1 MCPANHRPEDAS
13 EGPLTP
19 SPNTPSSMPTTP
31 SKPISQARRRI
42 LIVDDHP
49 VVRAGLVQQLS
60 REPDLMVC
68 AQAGSAAQA
77 LAAVEQHRP
86 DLALVDINLPGRS
99 GLELIRDIR
108 VMAPKLPLLVLSMH
122 DESVFAE
129 RVLRAGGRGYVSK
142 EAGGERVIEAIRRVL
157 SGQIY
162 VSESVSTRLLDSL
175 AGKHPVRTVSP
186 AEQLTDRELEVF
198 TLIGQAKETK
208 EIARRLHMS
217 GKTVEAHRAA
227 IKRKLK
233 LKTGPELTRH
243 AVLWV
248 EAVN

>member
-1 MCPANHRPEDAS
+1 
-13 EGPLTP
+13 
-19 SPNTPSSMPTTP
+19 MPTLK
-31 SKPISQARRRI
+31 SKSGTISRKRI

-49 VVRAGLVQQLS
+49 IVRQGLEQQIN
-60 REPDLMVC
+60 REPDLVVC
-68 AQAGSAAQA
+68 AQASNASQA
-77 LAAVEQHRP
+77 LAAVEEQKP
-86 DLALVDINLPGRS
+86 DLVLVDINLPGRS

-108 VMAPKLPLLVLSMH
+108 SVAANLPMLVLSMH

-142 EAGGERVIEAIRRVL
+142 EAGGEKLLEAIRHVL
-157 SGQIY
+157 KGQIY
-162 VSESVSTRLLDSL
+162 LSDTVSTRLLDSL
-175 AGKHPVRTVSP
+175 SSRHPARTISP
-186 AEQLTDRELEVF
+186 VEQLTDRELEVF

-208 EIARRLHMS
+208 EIARRLNMS

-248 EAVN
+248 EATR

>member
-1 MCPANHRPEDAS
+1 M
-13 EGPLTP
+13 
-19 SPNTPSSMPTTP
+19 
-31 SKPISQARRRI
+31 

-49 VVRAGLVQQLS
+49 IVREGLVQQIN
-60 REPDLMVC
+60 REPDLVVC
-68 AQAGSAAQA
+68 AQASNASHA
-77 LAAVEQHRP
+77 LAAVEEHQP
-86 DLALVDINLPGRS
+86 DIVLVDINLPGRS
-99 GLELIRDIR
+99 GLELIRDLGA
-108 VMAPKLPLLVLSMH
+108 VAPELPILVLSMH

-142 EAGGERVIEAIRRVL
+142 ETGGDKLLEAIRRVL

-162 VSESVSTRLLDSL
+162 VSETVSTRLLDSL
-175 AGKHPVRTVSP
+175 AGKHPTRTVSP
-186 AEQLTDRELEVF
+186 VEQLTDRELEVF
-198 TLIGQAKETK
+198 TLIGQARETK
-208 EIARRLHMS
+208 EIARRLNMS

-248 EAVN
+248 EATR